1 MGPELDIHGLRSQ
14 VWTGDRMEVIRTRA
28 GWAGQPGNAVG
39 TGPSPHVN
47 FPGKDHE
54 GTQEVQP
61 RRDPGRPWL
70 SSILLTRRTQGMLT
84 VPALAPPVC
93 AGGWGKSVDRL
104 LTVC

>member
-1 MGPELDIHGLRSQ
+1 MDR
-14 VWTGDRMEVIRTRA
+14 DRMEVIRTRA
-28 GWAGQPGNAVG
+28 GRADQPGNAVG
-39 TGPSPHVN
+39 TGPSPYVN
-47 FPGKDHE
+47 FPGRDHE

-70 SSILLTRRTQGMLT
+70 SSISRTQGMLT

-104 LTVC
+104 LTVS